1 MNDTF
6 KKLNIVTLVVT
17 LLIASTNILAQDKN
31 AATAGDSTA
40 KEPATKSGDKNKEEK
55 LYGSYLDTIHAKD
68 NALHNSQ
75 INQKLLKKLKI
86 AVGNF
91 GTDAENSIFKKLSD
105 DYKDGI
111 KDIYKREFLVADQK
125 LTKNRKDIENLYNS
139 MIDQYTQKAGELLS
153 QCADAL
159 VEGELSINS
168 DGTSTPES
176 VGDALSLMQKNKF
189 RLAIAYDQYNMGVQ
203 AQRDENIYVALAH
216 LRYAKL
222 QAIAILEDLAGST
235 ENKDKIR
242 DMYKKDFADAE
253 NRIAKSGT

>member
-6 KKLNIVTLVVT
+6 KKLNIVTLVAT
-17 LLIASTNILAQDKN
+17 LLITSTNILAQDKN
-31 AATAGDSTA
+31 AAAGDSTA
-40 KEPATKSGDKNKEEK
+40 KEPAQQSSDKKKEEK

-91 GTDAENSIFKKLSD
+91 GTDAENSNFKKLSD

-139 MIDQYTQKAGELLS
+139 MIDQYTQKAGDLLS

-159 VEGELSINS
+159 VEGELSINA

-222 QAIAILEDLAGST
+222 QAIAILEDMAGT
-235 ENKDKIR
+235 EENKNKIR